1 MAGSGLDVDS
11 VIERLLSVRGQ
22 PNNRTVQL
30 AEGEIRALCATAR
43 CALARF
49 AFVSGAPRVVSEIF
63 RRQTRVRVPRW
74 TTSGAA
80 PSRRR
85 GAPSTSKRAGD
96 AFSTISWIRN
106 PRRRARL
113 AFASRVPRRAQRA
126 RCAVFGTR
134 LARSRATGGIGDTH
148 LGRRDAS
155 AGARANPGAALDRAR
170 FSDLVWTR
178 ARRSRRRGGRRDARS
193 RVRSSRERFQK
204 SAPSR
209 TAVSWS
215 SSFFPSATRRAR
227 LRPFVPRLPRPPIS
241 RADVASIP
249 PAPSS
254 RSRRVFTGRFS
265 SGSRACSSSRR
276 R

>member
-1 MAGSGLDVDS
+1 MDHLRGRAIAPSGRSVDVKARGGRVLDYIVDS
-11 VIERLLSVRGQ
+11 KPASSGASRVR
-22 PNNRTVQL
+22 V
-30 AEGEIRALCATAR
+30 AR
-43 CALARF
+43 PASRPKGAVCCLWHSPRALARD
-49 AFVSGAPRVVSEIF
+49 G
-63 RRQTRVRVPRW
+63 W
-74 TTSGAA
+74 HWLHTSGAT
-80 PSRRR
+80 RRER
-85 GAPSTSKRAGD
+85 GR
-96 AFSTISWIRN
+96 
-106 PRRRARL
+106 
-113 AFASRVPRRAQRA
+113 
-126 RCAVFGTR
+126 
-134 LARSRATGGIGDTH
+134 
-148 LGRRDAS
+148 
-155 AGARANPGAALDRAR
+155 ARANPGAALDRAR

-227 LRPFVPRLPRPPIS
+227 LRPFVPSLPRPPIS

>member
-155 AGARANPGAALDRAR
+155 AGARARIPAPRSTALASPTSCGPARVDRGVAAAAATPDRASDPRASDFKKVPLRAQLCRGRRRFFHPRRGERVFDRSSPVFPVHPSHALTSRPSPRRRPLVRVASSQGDFPGAAVLA
-170 FSDLVWTR
+170 
-178 ARRSRRRGGRRDARS
+178 
-193 RVRSSRERFQK
+193 
-204 SAPSR
+204 
-209 TAVSWS
+209 
-215 SSFFPSATRRAR
+215 
-227 LRPFVPRLPRPPIS
+227 
-241 RADVASIP
+241 
-249 PAPSS
+249 
-254 RSRRVFTGRFS
+254 
-265 SGSRACSSSRR
+265 
-276 R
+276 